1 MNKLEQEAKEFMK
14 KQLATTVRDGISSG
28 IAKEK
33 LLADIKTILA
43 YIESTQIKLKE
54 IVNVLSKRY

>member
-1 MNKLEQEAKEFMK
+1 MK
-14 KQLATTVRDGISSG
+14 KQLATTVRDSISSG